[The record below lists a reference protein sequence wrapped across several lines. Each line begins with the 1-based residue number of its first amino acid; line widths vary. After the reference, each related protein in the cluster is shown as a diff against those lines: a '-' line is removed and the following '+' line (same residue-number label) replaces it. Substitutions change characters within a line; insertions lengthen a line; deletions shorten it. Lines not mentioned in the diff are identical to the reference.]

1 MVGRARFAPLA
12 CSCALRRSG
21 RVGAEL
27 GMKEREEKSMQG
39 ADQAESLKTDWI
51 SQFKDILGGIL
62 GSMSLADKEVGKL
75 LEHLT
80 HSTESS
86 RVKGE
91 TCRNILPCTC
101 EMNNRAWELGGAV
114 LCSI

>member
-39 ADQAESLKTDWI
+39 GDQAYPKTDWI